1 MAQSTTI
8 QSIPAGYYAITG
20 KAGEVRQYRVTVG
33 KAGKW
38 KGFRFI
44 VRLIATGGHD
54 FLETKIADRDHRDA
68 LLTYI
73 GHHAAECSAA
83 YGHLTNRCGLCN
95 RVLSDT
101 ESIEKGIGPICAGKV
116 GW

>member
-20 KAGEVRQYRVTVG
+20 KRGEIRLYRVSVG
-33 KAGKW
+33 TSGHW

-44 VRLIATGGHD
+44 VRLIADGGHTY
-54 FLETKIADRDHRDA
+54 LETKIADRDHRDA

-73 GHHAAECSAA
+73 GNHAAECSAA
-83 YGHLTNRCGLCN
+83 YGHLTTRCGLCN

-101 ESIEKGIGPICAGKV
+101 ESIARGIGPICAGKV